1 MTFGKRL
8 FSWLRATLR
17 RSRMESNMDAE
28 LRFHIEACA
37 NDLIAQG
44 VRREEA
50 ERQAR
55 FAFGGIEHTKEK
67 CREAIGVEVL
77 TAFFRDL
84 RFGSR
89 ILGKNPGFSLVILGS
104 LALGIAANTTVF
116 SIVDGLFLRPWPVRA
131 PERIVNVG
139 TGRTKEPGFG
149 ASSYSDYLDIAQA
162 AAFSD
167 AVAYGLRGGY
177 ISGQSQGADVDVE
190 VVSSNYFAALG
201 VTPLMGRAFAPQP
214 ERRAE
219 EGHSVIVSYRL
230 WQGYFHGDP
239 GLPGKSTLLDGQQ
252 FTVIGI
258 APRDFCGLRRG
269 WSPGIWVTTDGWI
282 TMVPG
287 EASLYTER
295 DYRWLQIA
303 ARLRPG
309 ASIGEA
315 RAQLQTVTSRLALD
329 SAATNRDIVF
339 AVRLPSDQ
347 AGKEANLAI
356 YLMAMVALVLL
367 ISCANVTSLLLTQTE
382 RRKREMAMRKALG
395 AGRSRLICQLL
406 SEGLLLSLT
415 AGTGGVLL
423 ASLLMQVVPAILPW
437 VAVTNLRLDSRVLMF
452 TACISIL
459 MTLVFGIAPAVRAAQ
474 SSLTA
479 VIKGD
484 DSVSAHMR
492 RRLPLRTWIAGGE
505 ITLSVVLLASSAL
518 LLRSLI
524 YSQQIQPGFD
534 TRKSVLMLSV
544 APPMLYGYSEGQ
556 AASLFTTL
564 TERLESMP
572 GVVRASYARRP
583 PLTAMETGETRTV
596 SIPGVSG
603 LPEAERWK
611 IRYNIVAP
619 KFFATVGTRIQRGRE
634 FAPLDTPSQAPVV
647 IVNEALARKFWPG
660 QDPVGRSIQVGK
672 RSCRIV
678 GVVETGKYVSLHEPE
693 QPYLFLPFTQV
704 FSFESVMFIETAG
717 DPAAFAPA
725 ILKATTA
732 VDQHLPIV
740 GAVTMRAYMRELL
753 DEQRSI
759 ATLLGALSILGM
771 LLATAGLYASVA
783 YMVDRRTH
791 EIGVRMAMGAR
802 QSDVLRLVLGQTMGL
817 GAGGAIVGI
826 AGAFAASHLISGFI
840 HGIAPGDPLSYAGS
854 ALIVSAVALL
864 ASYLPARRATRV
876 DPTIA
881 LRHE

>member
-1 MTFGKRL
+1 MTLGQRL
-8 FSWLRATLR
+8 VSWFRLMLGRC
-17 RSRMESNMDAE
+17 RMESNMDAE
-28 LRFHIEACA
+28 LRFHVEACE
-37 NDLIAQG
+37 NDLIARG

-55 FAFGGIEHTKEK
+55 LAFGGIERTKEQ
-67 CREAIGVEVL
+67 CRDAIGVEVL
-77 TAFFRDL
+77 SAFFRDV
-84 RFGSR
+84 RFGAR
-89 ILGKNPGFSLVILGS
+89 ILGKSPGFSVVILGS

-116 SIVDGLFLRPWPVRA
+116 SIVDGLFLRPWPVKA

-139 TGRTKEPGFG
+139 TSRTKEPSFG
-149 ASSYSDYLDIAQA
+149 TSSYSDYRDIAQA

-177 ISGQSQGADVDVE
+177 ISGQGQGTDVDIE

-201 VTPLMGRAFAPQP
+201 VTPLMGRAFAQQP
-214 ERRAE
+214 ERRAD
-219 EGHSVIVSYRL
+219 EGHSVIVSYQL

-239 GLPGKSTLLDGQQ
+239 GLPGKTTLLDGKQ

-258 APRDFCGLRRG
+258 GPRDFCGLRRG
-269 WSPGIWVTTDGWI
+269 WSPGVWVTTDGWI

-287 EASLYTER
+287 EDSLYTER
-295 DYRWLQIA
+295 DYRWLHIA
-303 ARLRPG
+303 ARLRAG
-309 ASIGEA
+309 LSIGEA
-315 RAQLQTVTSRLALD
+315 RAQLQTLASRLALD
-329 SAATNRDIVF
+329 SAASNRDIVF
-339 AVRLPSDQ
+339 AIRRPSDQ

-367 ISCANVTSLLLTQTE
+367 ISCANVASLLLTQTE
-382 RRKREMAMRKALG
+382 RRKHEIAMRKALG
-395 AGRSRLICQLL
+395 AGRPRLICQLL
-406 SEGLLLSLT
+406 TEGLLLSFT
-415 AGTGGVLL
+415 AAVAGVLL
-423 ASLLMQVVPAILPW
+423 ASLLMQVVPSIIPT
-437 VAVTNLRLDSRVLMF
+437 VAVINLRLDGRVLLF
-452 TACISIL
+452 TACTSIL
-459 MTLVFGIAPAVRAAQ
+459 MALCFGIAPAVRAAQ
-474 SSLTA
+474 SSLTS

-484 DSVSAHMR
+484 DSVPGHVT

-505 ITLSVVLLASSAL
+505 IALSVVLLASSVL
-518 LLRSLI
+518 LLRSLL

-534 TRKSVLMLSV
+534 TRKGVLMLSV
-544 APPMLYGYSEGQ
+544 APPMLYGYSESQ
-556 AASLFTTL
+556 AASFFPTL

-583 PLTAMETGETRTV
+583 PLTAMETGETRSV
-596 SIPGVSG
+596 SIPGVTG
-603 LPEAERWK
+603 PPEAEHLK

-619 KFFATVGTRIQRGRE
+619 KFFATIGTRIQRGRE
-634 FAPLDTPSQAPVV
+634 FEPLDTPSQVPVV
-647 IVNEALARKFWPG
+647 IVNEALARKLWPG

-672 RSCRIV
+672 KSCRIV

-704 FSFESVMFIETAG
+704 FSFESVMLIETAG

-753 DEQRSI
+753 GEQRSI

-783 YMVDRRTH
+783 YTVDRRTH

-802 QSDVLRLVLGQTMGL
+802 QSDVLKLVLGQTMGL
-817 GAGGAIVGI
+817 GTGGAIVGI
-826 AGAFAASHLISGFI
+826 AGAFAATRLISGLI
-840 HGIAPGDPLSYAGS
+840 HGIAPGDPLSYAIS
-854 ALIVSAVALL
+854 ALMVSAVALL
-864 ASYLPARRATRV
+864 ASYIPARRAMRV